1 MSSKPKLGVD
11 WRQFILE
18 TSGVVARMLFLKQDD
33 ALRYR
38 RLYVREPRRAE
49 IEQWLRNR
57 K

>member
-18 TSGVVARMLFLKQDD
+18 ASGVVARMLFLKQDE
-33 ALRYR
+33 APRQR
-38 RLYVREPRRAE
+38 RIYVREPRQAE
-49 IEQWLRNR
+49 IEQWLRDR